1 MLKLFN
7 DHYYFDLEEIN
18 KYVNLDVKDTSGST
32 EQHIS
37 VVRYELVKMMI
48 ETIITEREDIDET
61 LGEKS
66 STSIPFKIAFNTLLN
81 NKIIQKY

>member
-7 DHYYFDLEEIN
+7 EHYYFDLEELN
-18 KYVNLDVKDTSGST
+18 NYVNLDVTVGSGST

-37 VVRYELVKMMI
+37 VVKYELVKMMI
-48 ETIITEREDIDET
+48 ETIITEREDVDEA

-66 STSIPFKIAFNTLLN
+66 GTSIPFKIAFNTLLN